1 MPIEREECKSFFRD
15 GMLQDDGRAVIERRI
30 VVAEAVYDA
39 VQWGQ
44 YWRARLHEQIK
55 ANMHRTPLWSI
66 ITRHF
71 VLLARINRTRL
82 IVPANAHAGPF
93 RLHIAKNMA
102 VERFEVGY
110 LRHCAQLAT
119 AGTQIEDHRLVCT
132 QVGFDHPPDVVSI
145 VREPLY
151 DGVAVGAGRQLACAP
166 EGVISEPGMNALELF
181 KQSPCWL
188 FANFQV
194 VVVRFDLLLV
204 RRVDHADAQ
213 SHTDKWIKHVQFR
226 LSKWECLVVAG
237 DDCSGSRQG
246 IC

>member
-1 MPIEREECKSFFRD
+1 MPIEGEECKSFFRD
-15 GMLQDDGRAVIERRI
+15 GMLQDDGRAVIEWRI

-39 VQWGQ
+39 VQRGQ
-44 YWRARLHEQIK
+44 HWRARLHEQIK
-55 ANMHRTPLWSI
+55 PNMYRTPLWSI

-71 VLLARINRTRL
+71 VLLARINWARL
-82 IVPANAHAGPF
+82 IVPANAHTDLF
-93 RLHIAKNMA
+93 CLHIVKNMA
-102 VERFEVGY
+102 VKRFEVGY

-119 AGTQIEDHRLVCT
+119 ACAQIKDHRVVCT
-132 QVGFDHPPDVVSI
+132 QVGFDHLPDVASI

-151 DGVAVGAGRQLACAP
+151 DGAAVGAGRQLACAP
-166 EGVISEPGMNALELF
+166 ERVISEPGMNALEQI

-194 VVVRFDLLLV
+194 VIVWFDLLLV

-226 LSKWECLVVAG
+226 LSKWECLVVAS
-237 DDCSGSRQG
+237 DDCSGSRQW
-246 IC
+246 I